1 MERTSSIRRKAM
13 ARQHKAEVMIAGEQ
27 LRLRLHD
34 GKLIKDRRYH
44 LRTYPNCFVAQELIG
59 WLVSHKE
66 APDRATAVSLMQ
78 HLMDND
84 IVHHVC
90 DKRPVF
96 KDAKLLYRFRKDD
109 GTFPFNTEV
118 KIFMRGQR
126 LYEHLIGEKN
136 SILQLREEHGVAY
149 QRSFPGYQL
158 IDWLLQNGEAESR
171 RRGLEL
177 CRALQEHGIIQHVG
191 KKHDFF
197 DSGLLYQFCINFRRR
212 RRLSELLNESEQD
225 ADEGNEGVAVST
237 HEDNHPD
244 SPFGLRKCPPQE
256 GNSAFQSVGLGKDL
270 KQVTSGRRGSL
281 NSLQLHTAGF
291 APLVQLSST
300 SVVRC
305 NPKSVLRRNFTCEEL
320 LAPGAPFIKR
330 VLTVLGD
337 ALGWGFVVRGRAP
350 CYVQAVDPGSP
361 AAAAGVKVRQFVC
374 QVNAQCVL
382 YLDYRTISRLVMT
395 GPRTVVLEVMEPLE

>member
-1 MERTSSIRRKAM
+1 MERTCSMRRKTM

-44 LRTYPNCFVAQELIG
+44 LRTYPNCFVAQELID

-66 APDRATAVSLMQ
+66 AMDRVTAVSLMQ

-84 IVHHVC
+84 IIHHVC

-118 KIFMRGQR
+118 KIFMRGQQ
-126 LYEHLIGEKN
+126 LYEHLIADKN
-136 SILQLREEHGVAY
+136 SIMMLREEHGVSF
-149 QRSFPGYQL
+149 QRCFPGYL
-158 IDWLLQNGEAESR
+158 FIDWLLQNGEVESR
-171 RRGLEL
+171 CQGLEL
-177 CRALQEHGIIQHVG
+177 CRALLEHGIIQHVT

-212 RRLSELLNESEQD
+212 RRLSELLNEGKQD
-225 ADEGNEGVAVST
+225 EEGTST
-237 HEDNHPD
+237 SSQED
-244 SPFGLRKCPPQE
+244 SPFILKRGLPSE
-256 GNSAFQSVGLGKDL
+256 HTAFQSVLKRKEL
-270 KQVTSGRRGSL
+270 KQVTGPRRSSL
-281 NSLQLHTAGF
+281 NALQLHSAGF
-291 APLVQLSST
+291 PPFEQLSTASL
-300 SVVRC
+300 RC
-305 NPKSVLRRNFTCEEL
+305 NPKSVLKRQVTCEEL
-320 LAPGAPFIKR
+320 LTPAAPFIKK
-330 VLTVLGD
+330 VLTVIGD
-337 ALGWGFVVRGRAP
+337 PLGWGFVVRGAAP

-374 QVNAQCVL
+374 RVNEKTVL
-382 YLDYRTISRLVMT
+382 YLDYKTVTRLVMT
-395 GPRTVVLEVMEPLE
+395 GPRVVVLEVMEPLD